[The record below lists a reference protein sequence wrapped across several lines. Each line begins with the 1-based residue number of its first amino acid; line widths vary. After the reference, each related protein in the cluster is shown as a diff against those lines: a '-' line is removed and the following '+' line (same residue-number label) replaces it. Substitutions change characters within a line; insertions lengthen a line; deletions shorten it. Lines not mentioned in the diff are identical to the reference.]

1 MYQCQTCIK
10 YCLAFCYVYQPLC
23 RLGLAS
29 SFDQQARGAVLD
41 LTGDDNEEI
50 RRSQNTLKWYVLSTS
65 LCKNYS
71 VPAKNTCSSRYMKIC
86 DKNYNIMIRKII
98 CTIIMVHIIFQIR
111 IAHGPYNHRQNIP
124 ILSSTQ
130 WWECHSRPYAH
141 NKLIYAYGK
150 TVRDL
155 SLKTGIYSLDIW
167 HPCYFIEHCDFI
179 LADKRS

>member
-1 MYQCQTCIK
+1 MLNKGSEAYLSNQQWAPVDRCGLFSKLCYHHDAVMYQCQTCIK

-65 LCKNYS
+65 LHKNYS
-71 VPAKNTCSSRYMKIC
+71 VPAKNTCSCRYIKIC

-111 IAHGPYNHRQNIP
+111 IAHGPYNHKQNFP
-124 ILSSTQ
+124 I
-130 WWECHSRPYAH
+130 
-141 NKLIYAYGK
+141 
-150 TVRDL
+150 
-155 SLKTGIYSLDIW
+155 
-167 HPCYFIEHCDFI
+167 
-179 LADKRS
+179 

>member
-1 MYQCQTCIK
+1 MWLIRKVCYHHDAVLYQCQTCIK

-65 LCKNYS
+65 LSKNYS
-71 VPAKNTCSSRYMKIC
+71 VPAKTTCSSRYMKIC
-86 DKNYNIMIRKII
+86 DKNYYIMIRKII

-111 IAHGPYNHRQNIP
+111 IAHGPYNHKQNIP
-124 ILSSTQ
+124 I
-130 WWECHSRPYAH
+130 
-141 NKLIYAYGK
+141 
-150 TVRDL
+150 
-155 SLKTGIYSLDIW
+155 
-167 HPCYFIEHCDFI
+167 
-179 LADKRS
+179 